1 MKNMK
6 RKLLI
11 ALLIVL
17 SVVVY
22 VSVNDDSKEAYRSNT
37 GLTVKI

>member
-1 MKNMK
+1 MRN
-6 RKLLI
+6 KLI
-11 ALLIVL
+11 IVLLIVL

-22 VSVNDDSKEAYRSNT
+22 VSVNDDSKKAYRSNT

>member
-6 RKLLI
+6 EKLLI
-11 ALLIVL
+11 AFLIVL
-17 SVVVY
+17 SVAVY
-22 VSVNDDSKEAYRSNT
+22 VSVNDGSKEAYRPNS

>member
-6 RKLLI
+6 IKFIII
-11 ALLIVL
+11 ALIVL
-17 SVVVY
+17 SVAVY
-22 VSVNDDSKEAYRSNT
+22 VSVNDGSKEAYRPNS